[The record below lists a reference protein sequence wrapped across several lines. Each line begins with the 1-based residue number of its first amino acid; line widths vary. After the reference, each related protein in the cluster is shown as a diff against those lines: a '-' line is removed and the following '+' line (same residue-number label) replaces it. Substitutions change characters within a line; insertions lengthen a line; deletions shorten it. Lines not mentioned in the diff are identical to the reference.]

1 MYYRIF
7 KILTLLL
14 SLFSQVWSG
23 EESIIMNASDFG
35 LVADGVTNDSPAIQ
49 RMLDAAVVKAAD
61 YSITLQF
68 PENRKI
74 YAERSVGRHLFRLN
88 GLSNFSIKGGDSVF
102 LLHPDLRFL
111 FASNCKNLSVTNLKV
126 ETSPNPT
133 VEALVLSKNKDGSEL
148 TVRLDEP
155 HRASELAGPT
165 RQDGEQDFFAM
176 MWLAD
181 KYTDSSFHYYVS
193 GFESVKTEG
202 KRSPDQIRVISR
214 GGIPEEYLKRLVP
227 GQTRISLPVA
237 GIAHRHG
244 PGAMIIIDRCHDV
257 LIQDVE
263 IWSAPW
269 FAYQIFRNSG
279 NLEFKRAHI
288 RPEPRSGRITSIWR
302 DGFHVK
308 GNSGN
313 LLFEDCILEG
323 MNDDAFNVSTHTWK
337 VSEVIAPD
345 RFRIE
350 QRFPLQFIPPTLGG
364 SLQAIS
370 ADGQLRLGQ
379 ASIIEIIGIPDG
391 DAVFYPGEGEQH
403 PRAPTLE
410 IVLEEPIDGL
420 TKGTVVWDATNAN
433 PSVVIRNCRIR
444 NSCRFQSPVVL
455 EYCDIAAFLWFYGDE
470 LEGPMPSGSIVR
482 HNILKQGRG
491 NSELALSFLGELH
504 TDPRADSRT
513 VPSKRSEF
521 PLSDIVLEGNRIYGG
536 LSIDRVYGVV
546 LRRNVFPDGIDNT
559 EIIDSFK
566 VVKEG
571 NSPEFSRQ

>member
-1 MYYRIF
+1 MKFNLFQIA
-7 KILTLLL
+7 LLL
-14 SLFSQVWSG
+14 SLLPQAWSSEQG
-23 EESIIMNASDFG
+23 IVMNASDFG
-35 LVADGVTNDSPAIQ
+35 LVADGVTNDGPAIQ
-49 RMLDAAVVKAAD
+49 RMLDAAMAKAAD
-61 YSITLQF
+61 RSITLRF
-68 PENRKI
+68 PENGKI
-74 YAERSVGRHLFRLN
+74 YAERAASRHLFRLN
-88 GLSNFSIKGGDSVF
+88 GLSNFRIEGNHSVF

-111 FASNCKNLSVTNLKV
+111 FASNCTNLSVTNLKV
-126 ETSPNPT
+126 DTSPNPT

-148 TVRLDEP
+148 TVRLNEP

-165 RQDGEQDFFAM
+165 RQDGEQSFFGM

-181 KYTDSSFHYYVS
+181 KYTDASFHYYIS
-193 GFESVKTEG
+193 GFEPVETEG

-214 GGIPEEYLKRLVP
+214 GAIPEEYRKRLVP

-257 LIQDVE
+257 LVE
-263 IWSAPW
+263 NVEVWSAPW

-288 RPEPRSGRITSIWR
+288 RPEPGSGRITSTWR

-308 GNSGN
+308 GNSGD

-337 VSEVIAPD
+337 VSEVLAPD

-350 QRFPLQFIPPTLGG
+350 QRFPLQFMPPTLGG

-379 ASIIEIIGIPDG
+379 ARIIEIIGIPDG
-391 DAVFYPGEGEQH
+391 DAVYYPGEGERH
-403 PRAPTLE
+403 PRAPELE
-410 IVLEEPIDGL
+410 VVIESPIAGL
-420 TKGTVVWDATNAN
+420 TVGSVVWDKRNAN

-444 NSCRFQSPVVL
+444 NSCRFQSAVTL
-455 EYCDIAAFLWFYGDE
+455 EYCDIASFIWFYGNE

-482 HNILKQGRG
+482 HNILKRGRG
-491 NSELALSFLGELH
+491 NSSLALSFLGELH
-504 TDPRADSRT
+504 TDPRATERT
-513 VPSKRSEF
+513 VPTHKTEF

-536 LSIDRVYGVV
+536 LNIDRVYG
-546 LRRNVFPDGIDNT
+546 LKMKGNVFPDGNADTVITDAF
-559 EIIDSFK
+559 EIQLNS
-566 VVKEG
+566 
-571 NSPEFSRQ
+571 NSPKLVVP